1 MNTSGVIES
10 IFDKVLE
17 DKEKGILKIKIEDII
32 NESEINSGDDVEIEL
47 CLKSKPTDEEK
58 NKINSEKVSSINPNF
73 DPISDMEITIEKA
86 EEMVRDPSPKTVP
99 KSSIITFLERL
110 LSCSRN

>member
-1 MNTSGVIES
+1 METSGVIES

-17 DKEKGILKIKIEDII
+17 DKEKGILKINVEDII
-32 NESEINSGDDVEIEL
+32 NEREINSGDDVEIEL
-47 CLKSKPTDEEK
+47 CLKSKPTEEEK
-58 NKINSEKVSSINPNF
+58 NKINSEQVPFINPNF

-86 EEMVRDPSPKTVP
+86 EEMGIDPSPKTVQ
-99 KSSIITFLERL
+99 KSSIRTFIERL